1 MHRRRE
7 FLEAIRDQ
15 IKTISGRGGVYIQQ
29 VAPVRAAWPCFTIFP
44 ETESVETLTIHG
56 RPRPQDRTFN
66 VTITAWIRGTP
77 DDEKVSADMDAIGN
91 QIEAAMNSNFGADDC
106 TLILTEFIV
115 SEDEPE
121 IHRLVLTY
129 AIRYFTT
136 ES

>member
-29 VAPVRAAWPCFTIFP
+29 VAPIRNTWPCFTIYP
-44 ETESVETLTIHG
+44 ETESIETLTIHG

-91 QIEAAMNSNFGADDC
+91 QIETAMNSNFGADDC

-129 AIRYFTT
+129 TIRYFTT